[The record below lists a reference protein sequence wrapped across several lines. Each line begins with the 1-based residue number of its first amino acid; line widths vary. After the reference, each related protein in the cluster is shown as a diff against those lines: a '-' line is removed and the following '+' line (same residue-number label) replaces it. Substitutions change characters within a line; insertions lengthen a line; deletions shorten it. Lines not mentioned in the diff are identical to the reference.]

1 MLRRRRI
8 DPQSEEVD
16 YSSEHFNPM
25 RYLLEIHN
33 SVPLQQLQTGLESVY
48 LLGTMTSTMKGTML
62 DEESRLKKLVKD
74 YFGDFVTARKTIE
87 ELESTLSD
95 KTYFTEDGGLCMDAV
110 FQSLLAYT

>member
-1 MLRRRRI
+1 
-8 DPQSEEVD
+8 
-16 YSSEHFNPM
+16 
-25 RYLLEIHN
+25 
-33 SVPLQQLQTGLESVY
+33 
-48 LLGTMTSTMKGTML
+48 MKGTML

-110 FQSLLAYT
+110 LQRTRLTTRTFRIR

>member
-1 MLRRRRI
+1 M
-8 DPQSEEVD
+8 Q
-16 YSSEHFNPM
+16 
-25 RYLLEIHN
+25 
-33 SVPLQQLQTGLESVY
+33 
-48 LLGTMTSTMKGTML
+48 GTML

-110 FQSLLAYT
+110 LQRTRLTTRTFPIR

>member
-1 MLRRRRI
+1 
-8 DPQSEEVD
+8 
-16 YSSEHFNPM
+16 
-25 RYLLEIHN
+25 
-33 SVPLQQLQTGLESVY
+33 
-48 LLGTMTSTMKGTML
+48 MKGTML

-110 FQSLLAYT
+110 VQRTHLTTRMFPIR